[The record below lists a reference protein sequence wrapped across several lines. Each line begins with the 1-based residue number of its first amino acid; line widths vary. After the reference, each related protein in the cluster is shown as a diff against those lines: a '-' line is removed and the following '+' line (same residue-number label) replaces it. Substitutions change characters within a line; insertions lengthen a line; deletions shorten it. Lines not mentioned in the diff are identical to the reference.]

1 MPVWEPPMPK
11 MKTNRA
17 ANKRFKL
24 TGKGRVRRPKQGG
37 QHGMIGKSRKR
48 RRRLRDNDM
57 VDATMEKRVK
67 LLLPYG

>member
-1 MPVWEPPMPK
+1 MAK

-17 ANKRFKL
+17 AAKRFKL

-37 QHGMIGKSRKR
+37 QHCFMGKSRKR

-57 VDATMEKRVK
+57 VSPALEKRVK
-67 LLLPYG
+67 HLLPYG

>member
-1 MPVWEPPMPK
+1 MPK

-17 ANKRFKL
+17 AAKRFKK
-24 TGKGRVRRPKQGG
+24 TGTGRIRRPKLGG

-57 VDATMEKRVK
+57 VSSAMQKRVAIM
-67 LLLPYG
+67 LPYG